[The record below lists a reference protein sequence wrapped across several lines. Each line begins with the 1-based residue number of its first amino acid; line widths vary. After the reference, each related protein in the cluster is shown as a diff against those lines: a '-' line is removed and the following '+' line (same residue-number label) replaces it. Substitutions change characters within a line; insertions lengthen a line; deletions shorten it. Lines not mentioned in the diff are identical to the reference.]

1 MTVLHLPID
10 SARMVRRIN
19 ELAQCSATAVGVTR
33 LSFSPESEKANSLV
47 ARWMEEAGMDV
58 RKDQMNNIIGR
69 YEGKNCDAPAL
80 LVGSHLDSVVEAG
93 KYDGVLGVVAAI
105 EVVHTLHSNGIRPS
119 YPIEVIGFSDE
130 EGARFHTTLL
140 GSRAMAGHLRSEE
153 LFVKDDHGT
162 TLAEAMERIG
172 MNPYRYREAVRD
184 PRTILGYIELHI
196 EQGPILEQIGQACGA
211 VSGIAGQSRY
221 TFRIDG
227 KSGHAGTVPVKWRKD
242 ALAGAAE
249 VILTVE
255 QMARQYDQLMIT
267 VGKLSV
273 FPGVSN
279 VIPGTVEG
287 TIDIRSINDELRKTA
302 LDELIRKCENIAERR
317 GLACRLTKVM
327 DSPAV
332 LCSRRLT
339 NVITAVLQGHGMNPV
354 ELVSG
359 AGHDA
364 MALASITDVGMIFVR
379 CKNGVS
385 HHPDEFVSIEDIR
398 KGTSVLLDVIWK
410 LTS

>member
-1 MTVLHLPID
+1 L
-10 SARMVRRIN
+10 
-19 ELAQCSATAVGVTR
+19 
-33 LSFSPESEKANSLV
+33 
-47 ARWMEEAGMDV
+47 
-58 RKDQMNNIIGR
+58 
-69 YEGKNCDAPAL
+69 Y
-80 LVGSHLDSVVEAG
+80 
-93 KYDGVLGVVAAI
+93 
-105 EVVHTLHSNGIRPS
+105 
-119 YPIEVIGFSDE
+119 
-130 EGARFHTTLL
+130 
-140 GSRAMAGHLRSEE
+140 
-153 LFVKDDHGT
+153 VKDDHGT

-339 NVITAVLQGHGMNPV
+339 NVITAVLQEHGMNPV